1 MSQHDAANNQQEL
14 IQQQI
19 LLIQQQML
27 LTQQQLKNTQEQHCV
42 HMLWNYNESIK
53 FATSDDE
60 KELFHNLRASVF
72 LELKELRNVH
82 N

>member
-1 MSQHDAANNQQEL
+1 MSQHDAANNLQEVT
-14 IQQQI
+14 QQQI
-19 LLIQQQML
+19 LLTRQQIL

-42 HMLWNYNESIK
+42 QMLWKYNESIK
-53 FATSDDE
+53 FATSEDE

-82 N
+82 Q

>member
-1 MSQHDAANNQQEL
+1 MSPNDAANNQQEL

-19 LLIQQQML
+19 LLIQQQIL
-27 LTQQQLKNTQEQHCV
+27 LTQQQLNNTQEHHCV

-53 FATSDDE
+53 FATSNDE

-82 N
+82 H